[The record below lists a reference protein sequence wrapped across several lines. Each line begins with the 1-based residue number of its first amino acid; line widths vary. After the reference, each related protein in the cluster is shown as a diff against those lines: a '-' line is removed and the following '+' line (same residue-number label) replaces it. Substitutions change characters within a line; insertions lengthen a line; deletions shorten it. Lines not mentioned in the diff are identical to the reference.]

1 MDKNKNNNIGE
12 MLVLIMQI
20 GISMI
25 VPIALMVALS
35 VFIIDKTGIKW
46 ISVLLFVVGA
56 AAGVRN
62 VYILVKKY
70 INKSNDKSN

>member
-46 ISVLLFVVGA
+46 ISVLLFAVGA